1 MHIAFAGGGVSRIT
15 LDPDLKEERSN
26 SFSASVNYDR
36 PSEIF
41 IVGFTLE
48 GFYTKLKDVFYL
60 QPVEGDE
67 FGARFEKRNGQG
79 AAVKGGTFEIRG
91 NYNRIFQLEAGI
103 TVQQSLFDNAVENVV
118 ELKPKR
124 EFLRSPNE
132 YGYLT
137 LSFTPGKKF
146 NASVSSVYTGEM
158 LLAHLAGAPEQPI
171 DEYTTSPSF
180 TELNTKVSYT
190 FNLPS
195 VDSGLEL
202 FGGVKNLTNAYQS
215 DFDSGKNRDSNYVYG
230 PGMPRS
236 IYLGVRLKSF

>member
-1 MHIAFAGGGVSRIT
+1 M
-15 LDPDLKEERSN
+15 
-26 SFSASVNYDR
+26 
-36 PSEIF
+36 
-41 IVGFTLE
+41 
-48 GFYTKLKDVFYL
+48 
-60 QPVEGDE
+60 
-67 FGARFEKRNGQG
+67 
-79 AAVKGGTFEIRG
+79 RG
-91 NYNRIFQLEAGI
+91 NYNRIIQLEAGI
-103 TVQQSLFDNAVENVV
+103 TVQQSLYNEAVENIAG
-118 ELKPKR
+118 LKPMR

-146 NASVSSVYTGEM
+146 NASVSSVYTGKM
-158 LLAHLAGAPEQPI
+158 FLAHLAGAPEQPI
-171 DEYTTSPSF
+171 DEYKTSPSF
-180 TELNTKVSYT
+180 TELNAKVSYT

-236 IYLGVRLKSF
+236 VYLGVRLKSF